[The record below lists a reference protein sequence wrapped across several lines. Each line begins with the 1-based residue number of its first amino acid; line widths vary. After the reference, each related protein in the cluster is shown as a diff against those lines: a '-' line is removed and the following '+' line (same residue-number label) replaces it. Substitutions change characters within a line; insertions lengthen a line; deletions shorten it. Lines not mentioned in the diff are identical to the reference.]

1 MNEAI
6 DYSTLRWVKQE
17 LDDTLNQARQA
28 LEAYVQ
34 NPDDQA
40 QMSFCAAHLHQVFGT
55 LQMVELYGAS
65 LLAEEMEQV
74 AKALLDGG
82 IRQPEDAHD
91 VLMRSMLQLPDYLE
105 RLMRGGRD
113 IPLVLLP
120 LLNDLRAVRGENLL
134 SENAMFS
141 PDLSR
146 PVPDDV
152 RDYTGEDVRQLAKSL
167 RHQYQVGLLAWYR
180 EQNTSEALQKIGAV
194 LQRLQR
200 ASGSDATARLWWL
213 AGGLVEAMRD
223 GALEVS
229 LSTKLL
235 MGQIDRQLK
244 KLIDGGEQDFEKQL
258 PTDLQKNLLFYI
270 AHAEGPGPGIE
281 AIQKTYQLKSL
292 LPDHDEVT
300 EAQDSMSGHNLDLLQ
315 TVAVAVKENL
325 ARVKD
330 GLDLFQRSGCEQLT
344 SLQPVADTLK
354 SLGDTLGMLGL
365 GAPRKAIMEKAELT
379 RDIIAGKYEAN
390 ESTLMDIAS
399 ALLFVENS
407 LDGVSGGRRVD
418 AASAEDA
425 EFDQVM
431 VVVLQEAISDMARAK
446 DAITGFMDEQ
456 DVGLLKEVPQ
466 LFNQVKG
473 GLLLLGREK
482 AAALVDAVGRYVA
495 RDLIERRQEPDA
507 DTLDALADA
516 ICGVEYYLEGQKEKR
531 LFGASVIDVA
541 VQAVA
546 RLGYPLPGELLA
558 GAPEADQPVAPIMPP
573 PGDASMDAGQGPDS
587 TEYESVELEEL
598 SFSEDAESELGLE
611 VEEIDLDAVTEEDA
625 LPGNVVVSDRFIKA
639 ATPQATITSAAQSV
653 PVVNEDIDEEIMEIF
668 IEEAEEEV
676 ATIGEL
682 LPRWL
687 ANAEDQEAL
696 ITVRRSFHTLKGSGR
711 LVGALLIGE
720 FSWAFEN
727 LLNRL
732 IDGTRELNADMIA
745 AFETCLQA
753 LPQLVEQVKGGPA
766 PSLDIALLQAQ
777 ADALARTGSL
787 DDLKLPELEESP
799 ENEGTTPADTAMPA
813 EDVVIATGT
822 DDDAEPVAA
831 SIMDPVLY
839 EIFYSETET
848 HLATIRGFIAAC
860 HGETQACHVSE
871 ALVRALHTLHGSARM
886 AEAGSIAAIAS
897 GLERYAKIMMAEQ
910 RPMPE
915 QGIAVLEEGV
925 ELVSRMLALFK
936 EADPSVPDTTGFLA
950 RVAELSES
958 SMHERDAAP
967 PFPALVEMGLGF
979 HPSDEEVQ
987 TRESSEGMDRAAQ
1000 ATTESAVDPE
1010 ILEVFA

>member
-28 LEAYVQ
+28 LEAYAQ

-74 AKALLDGG
+74 AKALLEGG
-82 IRQPEDAHD
+82 IRKPDDAYD

-146 PVPDDV
+146 PIPDDV

-180 EQNTSEALQKIGAV
+180 EQNPNEALQKIGAV

-200 ASGSDATARLWWL
+200 ASGSDASARLWWL

-244 KLIDGGEQDFEKQL
+244 KLIDTGEQDFEKQL

-270 AHAEGPGPGIE
+270 AHAEGSGLGIE
-281 AIQKTYQLKSL
+281 AIQNTYQLKSL
-292 LPDHDEVT
+292 LPDHDEVA

-330 GLDLFQRSGCEQLT
+330 GLDLFQRGGCEQLA
-344 SLQPVADTLK
+344 SLQPVAETFK

-365 GAPRKAIMEKAELT
+365 GAPRKAILEKAELA

-399 ALLFVENS
+399 TLLFVENS
-407 LDGVSGGRRVD
+407 LDGVSGGRRID

-446 DAITGFMDEQ
+446 DAITAFMDEQ
-456 DVGLLKEVPQ
+456 DAGLLKEVPQ

-482 AAALVDAVGRYVA
+482 AGALVDAVGRYVA
-495 RDLIERRQEPDA
+495 RDLIERRVEPDT
-507 DTLDALADA
+507 DTLDSLADA

-531 LFGASVIDVA
+531 LFGTSVIDVA

-546 RLGYPLPGELLA
+546 RLGYPLPGELLE
-558 GAPEADQPVAPIMPP
+558 GRPDADQ
-573 PGDASMDAGQGPDS
+573 
-587 TEYESVELEEL
+587 
-598 SFSEDAESELGLE
+598 
-611 VEEIDLDAVTEEDA
+611 
-625 LPGNVVVSDRFIKA
+625 
-639 ATPQATITSAAQSV
+639 
-653 PVVNEDIDEEIMEIF
+653 
-668 IEEAEEEV
+668 
-676 ATIGEL
+676 
-682 LPRWL
+682 
-687 ANAEDQEAL
+687 
-696 ITVRRSFHTLKGSGR
+696 
-711 LVGALLIGE
+711 
-720 FSWAFEN
+720 
-727 LLNRL
+727 
-732 IDGTRELNADMIA
+732 
-745 AFETCLQA
+745 
-753 LPQLVEQVKGGPA
+753 
-766 PSLDIALLQAQ
+766 
-777 ADALARTGSL
+777 
-787 DDLKLPELEESP
+787 
-799 ENEGTTPADTAMPA
+799 
-813 EDVVIATGT
+813 
-822 DDDAEPVAA
+822 
-831 SIMDPVLY
+831 
-839 EIFYSETET
+839 
-848 HLATIRGFIAAC
+848 
-860 HGETQACHVSE
+860 
-871 ALVRALHTLHGSARM
+871 
-886 AEAGSIAAIAS
+886 
-897 GLERYAKIMMAEQ
+897 
-910 RPMPE
+910 
-915 QGIAVLEEGV
+915 
-925 ELVSRMLALFK
+925 
-936 EADPSVPDTTGFLA
+936 
-950 RVAELSES
+950 
-958 SMHERDAAP
+958 
-967 PFPALVEMGLGF
+967 
-979 HPSDEEVQ
+979 
-987 TRESSEGMDRAAQ
+987 
-1000 ATTESAVDPE
+1000 
-1010 ILEVFA
+1010 